1 MSSSTTTTS
10 PNRKRPIS
18 SSIRSSPSPPSAKR
32 HGLANS
38 RRAIKATTDQAN
50 ERHSRTKR
58 QYRHVE
64 HRNSSWEFS
73 QSSSNSNHSRK
84 SPTDDQNANEFFES
98 SIKHSKSKSDMQMD
112 MLYTKKATSLAL
124 IMKPSAKTYHS
135 DDEYEQSQQI
145 STRVLNKSTPVIVPP
160 SVMTIVK
167 SNSEL
172 SKKSF
177 RQDNVI
183 IQQYDTNSNSNSS
196 AKLVKLIVPQTTN
209 SSSPSIKMLSS
220 GDGLA
225 SALRIP
231 TKIQL
236 TKPLLASSTRPEKSS
251 SLISSTNV
259 HQDQLILSPSSA
271 TNLLDV
277 PDQQSVLGDYHSPAA
292 LPPTPPPPVIDN
304 TNSNLRNVSDT
315 LRKRSN
321 KTSTMNT
328 KGKDQKEEQLIASYS
343 FMKDM
348 KPNFHFFSAV
358 EKSDE
363 PISDEAILPKRHS
376 STSTDWSVP
385 PTSELSPTSLTSSS
399 PDLTQNY
406 CPTDDSFVELDSS
419 INIKDSV
426 KRQSRSLST
435 SYSTLPSFTTSYLQ
449 SNDETFLKPNKSKS
463 LTRPTANSDGQVML
477 INKKRSLQKSPT
489 LQAGSSQCIKRR
501 RRANETPVKSH
512 YNEKLYKSKTKHFK
526 LELNDEFVIKDLLFE
541 MIERVVST
549 SNDQALK
556 TLLNTSISNIK
567 QIIPIVRV
575 SNRKTTFLRTNK
587 KTNSSK
593 PNESR
598 SKVITQ
604 QELDEQAYLLHT
616 KDQRG
621 NYERVTNPAKVEER
635 MLEMWSEMSEQ
646 KKNIYYK
653 RVIQLYKKPNR
664 DVVITSSSLEN
675 HSFLST
681 DSTDNTNS
689 STLSISS
696 LSVDFKRQTST
707 PLSFHSVP
715 SSINDDQSTISSN
728 ESSSKTNISSD
739 IVNELIN
746 GAKGLDRLSSS
757 PTVFIDSI
765 QNFVRLPTDKQIQT
779 VRNLEQQLEK
789 KCSTQLNRA
798 NIFCTQKINYFATKY
813 QISSSNES
821 KNELTLIVKYF
832 YFFVLSLNCQ
842 KQEGIF
848 QTILTQILNGN
859 YTSIDESYCSP
870 VLTSVIEDLILC
882 SSLANDYLA
891 SQPMI
896 MNDVEYSLPCVR
908 NSELENEL
916 THMNLSSD
924 LFTNANDLQDYLNRC
939 ENATINIPCYSVQQ
953 SQHSSMYYPTYHS
966 SSQYYYPP
974 SQSND
979 MNNYYY
985 NTNPS
990 TPYPHSSQMFSYN
1003 QSTSYYHPADTY
1015 ANNNNNEKF
1024 KYYYNPQ
1031 QSTYPYSS
1039 QVNSTT
1045 DIPISTNSSL
1055 HRSYH
1060 QMNPNL
1066 QRTFSNSQQPT
1077 TSSPVFDSPSVVSP
1091 QVNFLSN

>member
-328 KGKDQKEEQLIASYS
+328 K
-343 FMKDM
+343 
-348 KPNFHFFSAV
+348 AV

-621 NYERVTNPAKVEER
+621 NYERVTNPAKVEE
-635 MLEMWSEMSEQ
+635 Q
-646 KKNIYYK
+646 
-653 RVIQLYKKPNR
+653 
-664 DVVITSSSLEN
+664 N

-1091 QVNFLSN
+1091 QSSSPSTE

>member
-1 MSSSTTTTS
+1 MSSSTTTS

-38 RRAIKATTDQAN
+38 RRALKATTDQAN

-73 QSSSNSNHSRK
+73 RSSSNSNHSRK
-84 SPTDDQNANEFFES
+84 SPTNDQNADELFES
-98 SIKHSKSKSDMQMD
+98 SVKHSNSKSDMQMD
-112 MLYTKKATSLAL
+112 MIYTKKPTSLAL
-124 IMKPSAKTYHS
+124 IMKPSAKMYHS

-145 STRVLNKSTPVIVPP
+145 STRVLNKSTSVIVPP
-160 SVMTIVK
+160 SVTTIVK
-167 SNSEL
+167 NNSEL
-172 SKKSF
+172 SKKSL
-177 RQDNVI
+177 RKDNVI
-183 IQQYDTNSNSNSS
+183 IQQYDTNINSNSS
-196 AKLVKLIVPQTTN
+196 TKLVKLIVPQTTN
-209 SSSPSIKMLSS
+209 SLSPSIKMLSS

-236 TKPLLASSTRPEKSS
+236 TKPLHVSSTRPEKSS
-251 SLISSTNV
+251 ALISSANA

-277 PDQQSVLGDYHSPAA
+277 PDQQSVLGDYHSPTA

-328 KGKDQKEEQLIASYS
+328 K
-343 FMKDM
+343 
-348 KPNFHFFSAV
+348 AV
-358 EKSDE
+358 EKSDD
-363 PISDEAILPKRHS
+363 PILDEAILPKRHS
-376 STSTDWSVP
+376 STSSDWSVP

-399 PDLTQNY
+399 PDLTQNH

-463 LTRPTANSDGQVML
+463 LTRPTANSNGQIML

-489 LQAGSSQCIKRR
+489 LQAGSSQHIKKR
-501 RRANETPVKSH
+501 RRANENPVKSR

-526 LELNDEFVIKDLLFE
+526 LDLNDEFIIKDLLFE

-567 QIIPIVRV
+567 QIIPIGRV
-575 SNRKTTFLRTNK
+575 SDRKTTFLRTNK
-587 KTNSSK
+587 KANSSK

-598 SKVITQ
+598 SKIITQ
-604 QELDEQAYLLHT
+604 RELDEQAYLLHT
-616 KDQRG
+616 KDHRG
-621 NYERVTNPAKVEER
+621 NYERVTNPAKIEER
-635 MLEMWSEMSEQ
+635 MREMWSEMSEQ
-646 KKNIYYK
+646 KKNTYYK

-675 HSFLST
+675 HSFLSN

-715 SSINDDQSTISSN
+715 SSIHDDQSTISSN
-728 ESSSKTNISSD
+728 ESSSKTNISTD

-765 QNFVRLPTDKQIQT
+765 QNFVQLPIDKQIQT

-798 NIFCTQKINYFATKY
+798 NIFCTQKISYFTTKY

-842 KQEGIF
+842 KQERVF

-859 YTSIDESYCSP
+859 YTSIEESYCSP

-891 SQPMI
+891 SQPMV

-916 THMNLSSD
+916 IHMNLSSD

-966 SSQYYYPP
+966 SSQFYYPP

-990 TPYPHSSQMFSYN
+990 TPYPHSSQMFSYG
-1003 QSTSYYHPADTY
+1003 QSTSYYHPANTY
-1015 ANNNNNEKF
+1015 ANNNNNNNNEKF

-1031 QSTYPYSS
+1031 QSTYPYPS

-1055 HRSYH
+1055 HRSYR

-1091 QVNFLSN
+1091 QSSSPTTE